1 VVDTRYAEDLAVG
14 SVLDLGTYRVGVEEI
29 IEFAQQWDPQVF
41 HIDQVAAQAGFFGD
55 VIASGVHSVAI
66 FQRLSVLGAY
76 RHWAVIAGRRVV
88 AEFPAP
94 VRSGLLTASLI
105 IERVELTQPDRG
117 LVVTRGRL
125 VDERDVTV
133 LETTVEAL
141 VRRRPGSPHP
151 PLR

>member
-1 VVDTRYAEDLAVG
+1 M
-14 SVLDLGTYRVGVEEI
+14 
-29 IEFAQQWDPQVF
+29 
-41 HIDQVAAQAGFFGD
+41 
-55 VIASGVHSVAI
+55 AI

-105 IERVELTQPDRG
+105 IERVELTKPDRG